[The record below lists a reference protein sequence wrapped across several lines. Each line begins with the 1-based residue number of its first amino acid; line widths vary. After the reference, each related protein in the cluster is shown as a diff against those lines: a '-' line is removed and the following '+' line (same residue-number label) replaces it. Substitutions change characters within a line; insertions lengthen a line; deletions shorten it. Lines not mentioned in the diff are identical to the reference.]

1 MSEQSGPITREQVAR
16 AIDAA
21 YDCNAQGVNAA
32 LGAFWYERE
41 DIPADVRDG
50 WRQVGYLGLRIAL
63 TRWRDELAAAEPAR
77 PEPAEDSPERLPAT
91 CGDCKHYDGDRLCNA
106 AAPKRTFTWGG
117 YVPPDYCPLRVLKN
131 ANSSPERLRERR
143 EALGLSRRDMANLV
157 LHRSICMD
165 NVPEYANC
173 WHPEDVRRCEEV
185 PDAPAIYAQH
195 RARYAAA
202 LSAAEAERPDKP
214 DHLAYA
220 DSPVWDDGPL
230 PTPTPERPAPRF
242 KVGDWARDR
251 DTVFRVA
258 EMHWD
263 DDRWYARPVAG
274 VRDGIAE
281 YSLQPASPPAPEVVD
296 VPQPIVKRC
305 ACPDVHDDVEAEWR
319 PGEPYLTVTHTT
331 VPLALLRAM
340 IEAIDA
346 QHPTRDRMPPGEPK
360 LLDPGKP
367 GSEVFGG

>member
-1 MSEQSGPITREQVAR
+1 MTDPITREQVER
-16 AIDAA
+16 AIDQAVTGHFVIMPMHFGGDA
-21 YDCNAQGVNAA
+21 WRDAIPDHVRSGYDVSFDA
-32 LGAFWYERE
+32 L
-41 DIPADVRDG
+41 VR
-50 WRQVGYLGLRIAL
+50 AL

-157 LHRSICMD
+157 LHRSICMN

-202 LSAAEAERPDKP
+202 LSAAEAERAAKP
-214 DHLAYA
+214 DPLAYA
-220 DSPVWDDGPL
+220 DSPAWDDGPM
-230 PTPTPERPAPRF
+230 PKPER
-242 KVGDWARDR
+242 
-251 DTVFRVA
+251 
-258 EMHWD
+258 
-263 DDRWYARPVAG
+263 
-274 VRDGIAE
+274 
-281 YSLQPASPPAPEVVD
+281 APEVVD
-296 VPQPIVKRC
+296 VPQPTVKRC
-305 ACPDVHDDVEAEWR
+305 ACPDIHDDVEAEWR

-340 IEAIDA
+340 LEAIDA
-346 QHPTRDRMPPGEPK
+346 QQ
-360 LLDPGKP
+360 
-367 GSEVFGG
+367 GGAS

>member
-1 MSEQSGPITREQVAR
+1 MSEQSGPITREQVER
-16 AIDAA
+16 AIDQAVTGHFVIMPMHFGDA
-21 YDCNAQGVNAA
+21 WRDAIPDHVRSGYDVSFDA
-32 LGAFWYERE
+32 L
-41 DIPADVRDG
+41 VR
-50 WRQVGYLGLRIAL
+50 AL

-157 LHRSICMD
+157 LHRSICMN

-202 LSAAEAERPDKP
+202 LSAAEAERAAPALDP
-214 DHLAYA
+214 LAYA
-220 DSPVWDDGPL
+220 DSPAWDEP
-230 PTPTPERPAPRF
+230 
-242 KVGDWARDR
+242 
-251 DTVFRVA
+251 
-258 EMHWD
+258 
-263 DDRWYARPVAG
+263 PV
-274 VRDGIAE
+274 RK
-281 YSLQPASPPAPEVVD
+281 PAPEVVD
-296 VPQPIVKRC
+296 VPQPTVKRC
-305 ACPDVHDDVEAEWR
+305 ACPDIHDDVEAEWR

-340 IEAIDA
+340 LADIDA
-346 QHPTRDRMPPGEPK
+346 QT
-360 LLDPGKP
+360 
-367 GSEVFGG
+367 GGAS

>member
-1 MSEQSGPITREQVAR
+1 MTDPITREQVER
-16 AIDAA
+16 AIDQAVTGHFVIMPMHFGGDA
-21 YDCNAQGVNAA
+21 WRDAVPDHVRSGYDVSFDA
-32 LGAFWYERE
+32 L
-41 DIPADVRDG
+41 VR
-50 WRQVGYLGLRIAL
+50 AL
-63 TRWRDELAAAEPAR
+63 TRWRDELVAAEPAR

-157 LHRSICMD
+157 LHRSICMN

-173 WHPEDVRRCEEV
+173 WHPEDVRRCEDV

-202 LSAAEAERPDKP
+202 LSAEESRRAKLLTMDQM
-214 DHLAYA
+214 A
-220 DSPVWDDGPL
+220 DAL
-230 PTPTPERPAPRF
+230 
-242 KVGDWARDR
+242 VGSL
-251 DTVFRVA
+251 VA
-258 EMHWD
+258 
-263 DDRWYARPVAG
+263 AG
-274 VRDGIAE
+274 E
-281 YSLQPASPPAPEVVD
+281 CEPEVVD

-305 ACPDVHDDVEAEWR
+305 ACPDIHDDVEAEWR

-340 IEAIDA
+340 LADIDA
-346 QHPTRDRMPPGEPK
+346 QT
-360 LLDPGKP
+360 
-367 GSEVFGG
+367 GGAS

>member
-1 MSEQSGPITREQVAR
+1 MTDPITREQVER
-16 AIDAA
+16 AIDQAVTGHFVIMPMHFGGDA
-21 YDCNAQGVNAA
+21 WRDAIPDHVRSGYDVSFDA
-32 LGAFWYERE
+32 L
-41 DIPADVRDG
+41 VR
-50 WRQVGYLGLRIAL
+50 AL

-106 AAPKRTFTWGG
+106 AAPKRTFTWGS

-157 LHRSICMD
+157 LHRSICMN

-202 LSAAEAERPDKP
+202 LSAAEAERVASKP
-214 DHLAYA
+214 HMTPAFRKAIVEMRAGGASLSEVA
-220 DSPVWDDGPL
+220 D
-230 PTPTPERPAPRF
+230 A
-242 KVGDWARDR
+242 
-251 DTVFRVA
+251 
-258 EMHWD
+258 
-263 DDRWYARPVAG
+263 
-274 VRDGIAE
+274 
-281 YSLQPASPPAPEVVD
+281 YSLGIGEVSDALDAECVAPAPPAPEVVD
-296 VPQPIVKRC
+296 VPQPTVKRC
-305 ACPDVHDDVEAEWR
+305 ACPDIHDDVEAEWR

-340 IEAIDA
+340 LEAIDA
-346 QHPTRDRMPPGEPK
+346 QQ
-360 LLDPGKP
+360 
-367 GSEVFGG
+367 GGAS

>member
-1 MSEQSGPITREQVAR
+1 MT
-16 AIDAA
+16 
-21 YDCNAQGVNAA
+21 
-32 LGAFWYERE
+32 
-41 DIPADVRDG
+41 
-50 WRQVGYLGLRIAL
+50 
-63 TRWRDELAAAEPAR
+63 
-77 PEPAEDSPERLPAT
+77 EDSPERLPAT

-157 LHRSICMD
+157 LHRSICMN

-202 LSAAEAERPDKP
+202 LSAAEAERAAPALDP
-214 DHLAYA
+214 LAYA
-220 DSPVWDDGPL
+220 DSPAWDEP
-230 PTPTPERPAPRF
+230 
-242 KVGDWARDR
+242 
-251 DTVFRVA
+251 
-258 EMHWD
+258 
-263 DDRWYARPVAG
+263 PV
-274 VRDGIAE
+274 RK
-281 YSLQPASPPAPEVVD
+281 PAPEVVD

-305 ACPDVHDDVEAEWR
+305 ACPDIHDDVEAEWR

-340 IEAIDA
+340 LADIDA
-346 QHPTRDRMPPGEPK
+346 QT
-360 LLDPGKP
+360 
-367 GSEVFGG
+367 GGAS

>member
-1 MSEQSGPITREQVAR
+1 MTDPITREQVER
-16 AIDAA
+16 AIDQAVTGHFVIMPMHFGGDA
-21 YDCNAQGVNAA
+21 WRDAIPDHVRSGYDVSFDA
-32 LGAFWYERE
+32 L
-41 DIPADVRDG
+41 VR
-50 WRQVGYLGLRIAL
+50 AL

-106 AAPKRTFTWGG
+106 AAPKRTFTWGS

-157 LHRSICMD
+157 LHRSICMN

-202 LSAAEAERPDKP
+202 LSAAEAER
-214 DHLAYA
+214 AAAAINA
-220 DSPVWDDGPL
+220 DPSSPFV
-230 PTPTPERPAPRF
+230 
-242 KVGDWARDR
+242 AR
-251 DTVFRVA
+251 VV
-258 EMHWD
+258 
-263 DDRWYARPVAG
+263 
-274 VRDGIAE
+274 
-281 YSLQPASPPAPEVVD
+281 PAPEVVD
-296 VPQPIVKRC
+296 VPQPTVKRC
-305 ACPDVHDDVEAEWR
+305 ACPDIHDDVEAEWR

-340 IEAIDA
+340 LADIDA
-346 QHPTRDRMPPGEPK
+346 QT
-360 LLDPGKP
+360 
-367 GSEVFGG
+367 GGAS